1 MNKSWPTW
9 LFAICTHLLS
19 CMILIAVND
28 IWFVC
33 KTCTSKSPAPQWRLL
48 EQGIREGI
56 DIGGGFIQQ
65 DDTCLAVNPWRSV
78 KVIVCTLAKIYMY
91 IIRVY
96 IYKHIYANCIVKCNN
111 PETNRVTD
119 YSPHMISYY
128 QDVSSMTRWSG
139 SILNRLQSDQS
150 TPWKDTNSDYVNV
163 CDTFAVIWTIV

>member
-1 MNKSWPTW
+1 M
-9 LFAICTHLLS
+9 AIC
-19 CMILIAVND
+19 
-28 IWFVC
+28 
-33 KTCTSKSPAPQWRLL
+33 
-48 EQGIREGI
+48 
-56 DIGGGFIQQ
+56 
-65 DDTCLAVNPWRSV
+65 
-78 KVIVCTLAKIYMY
+78 YMY
-91 IIRVY
+91 TFIIMYDFDSSKRYMICMQNMHQQITSAPVTSSGAGHPWGHRYWRWLHPARRHVPGSESMKVCEGDSVHTCKDIHVYYTCIY